1 MSQNVASS
9 SSTPDSNNVI
19 EDLKTKNDELVSL
32 LSSAKLQLLNL
43 KDQVEALGSPPSGFG
58 ILLDLFEND
67 ADVLISGKKMR
78 VNISPEIEKTD
89 LKIGREVVLN
99 EALNIISVHGYEK
112 AGEIVTLKS
121 LLEDELRAVVL
132 SRTDEE
138 RVVRIADSLDSNL
151 IKAGDSLL
159 LDSKSGFVF
168 EKIPKSEV
176 EELILEEV
184 PDVNYEDIGGLGSQ
198 IEQIRDAVELPFLHK
213 DLYQEHKLRAPK
225 GILLYGP
232 PGCGKTLIAKAVAN
246 SLAKKVSEKNG
257 NNSGKSFFIN
267 IKGPELLNKYVPLIV
282 EL

>member
-246 SLAKKVSEKNG
+246 SLAKKYLK
-257 NNSGKSFFIN
+257 KWQ
-267 IKGPELLNKYVPLIV
+267 
-282 EL
+282 